1 LNYGS
6 FSAGPVPGLEPSQ
19 IIGRLRDLNP
29 GLGELHIGEGTDPVI
44 TLELSEVD
52 YGAILERVPTT
63 EDNTGARRRLLRELV
78 CAELGIGAAE
88 GLLAAQPHP
97 REWRGRRHLV
107 DVLFANVRSPAEL
120 PGRGGQAGGR
130 RWPVVRGLP

>member
-1 LNYGS
+1 T
-6 FSAGPVPGLEPSQ
+6 
-19 IIGRLRDLNP
+19 P

-44 TLELSEVD
+44 PLELSEVD

-120 PGRGGQAGGR
+120 PDREAQAAGGR
-130 RWPVVRGLP
+130 WRLILDYPFDDQSHTRRTHPPP